1 MYCKSFL
8 FLTATFFVM
17 LSATTGSRE
26 DLRVPTLPTPEGPP
40 PITDARVPLRPRHL
54 NVIEVYGPLP
64 SIPTPTPAPA
74 QPQRPPSPPYDVQE
88 VPVVHPPFS
97 S

>member
-54 NVIEVYGPLP
+54 NEVYGPLP

>member
-1 MYCKSFL
+1 MNCKSFL
-8 FLTATFFVM
+8 YLTATFFVM

-26 DLRVPTLPTPEGPP
+26 DLRVPTLPTPDRPP
-40 PITDARVPLRPRHL
+40 PITDARVPLRPRHS
-54 NVIEVYGPLP
+54 NVREVYGPLP
-64 SIPTPTPAPA
+64 SIPTPTPA
-74 QPQRPPSPPYDVQE
+74 QPQRPPSPPNDVQE